1 MKILFFVHVND
12 KQYLRKVPIILFCK
26 TLPAPPTLPKSCK
39 SNKTNVNK
47 SQFLVHRGCNSA
59 MSLQHLRSVFCMC
72 FADIHEH
79 KTQSQCLCTASQ
91 VRKKKQNQEPT
102 PKPQAGAGRPL
113 PSLLRAVPE
122 AGWFGRERNTKVC
135 ALHTHPP
142 TWLPSSSP
150 FPCLFAQRRRLFP
163 VTSPPA
169 LQRLPLRIPRSQN
182 APPGREMLQ
191 AGGGRLGERRHP
203 LCPAGHLPK
212 VISGTSISLPSFP
225 PFLPSRGERG
235 S

>member
-1 MKILFFVHVND
+1 M
-12 KQYLRKVPIILFCK
+12 
-26 TLPAPPTLPKSCK
+26 
-39 SNKTNVNK
+39 
-47 SQFLVHRGCNSA
+47 VHRGCNSA
-59 MSLQHLRSVFCMC
+59 MSLQQLRSVFCMC
-72 FADIHEH
+72 FADTDEH
-79 KTQSQCLCTASQ
+79 TTQSQSPCTASQ
-91 VRKKKQNQEPT
+91 VEKKKREPT

-150 FPCLFAQRRRLFP
+150 FPCLLAQRRRLFP

-169 LQRLPLRIPRSQN
+169 LQSLPLRIPRSQN
-182 APPGREMLQ
+182 APPGGEMK

-203 LCPAGHLPK
+203 LCPGGHLPK
-212 VISGTSISLPSFP
+212 VNSETSIFSPPFLLPFFPSFP
-225 PFLPSRGERG
+225 WRAGAPS
-235 S
+235 

>member
-1 MKILFFVHVND
+1 MFCRHTRTHNTEPESVHS
-12 KQYLRKVPIILFCK
+12 F
-26 TLPAPPTLPKSCK
+26 S
-39 SNKTNVNK
+39 SW
-47 SQFLVHRGCNSA
+47 
-59 MSLQHLRSVFCMC
+59 
-72 FADIHEH
+72 
-79 KTQSQCLCTASQ
+79 
-91 VRKKKQNQEPT
+91 KKKTQNQEPT
-102 PKPQAGAGRPL
+102 LKPQAGAGRPL

-150 FPCLFAQRRRLFP
+150 FPCLFAQRRRLLP

-182 APPGREMLQ
+182 ASPGREMMK
-191 AGGGRLGERRHP
+191 AGGGRLGERRRP

-212 VISGTSISLPSFP
+212 VNSETSISLPSFP
-225 PFLPSRGERG
+225 PFLPSFPRRAGAP